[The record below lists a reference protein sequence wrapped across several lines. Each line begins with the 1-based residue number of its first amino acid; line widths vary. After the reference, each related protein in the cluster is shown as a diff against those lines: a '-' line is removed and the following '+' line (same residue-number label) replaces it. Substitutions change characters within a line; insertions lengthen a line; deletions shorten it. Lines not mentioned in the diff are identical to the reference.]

1 MEKPLQPANSHQVD
15 LDNVSPEIKSYIYQ
29 ALSEFEPYTTPSTVV
44 SVIAKNPL
52 KLLKGGETDHL
63 PDKEKL
69 KTMYRISISLAED
82 GTKVEAEGLHED
94 IYSAIRQ
101 AKDSVLK
108 KLEEMYDQVVSAKER
123 QMQISTAINGTG
135 GNSNIH

>member
-1 MEKPLQPANSHQVD
+1 MDKSLQPSHQVD
-15 LDNVSPEIKSYIYQ
+15 LDNVGPEIKSYIYQ
-29 ALSEFEPYTTPSTVV
+29 SLTEFEPYTTPSTVV

-63 PDKEKL
+63 PEKEKL

-94 IYSAIRQ
+94 IYAAIKI
-101 AKDSVLK
+101 AKDAVLK
-108 KLEEMYDQVVSAKER
+108 QLEDMYDKVISAKER
-123 QMQISTAINGTG
+123 QMQIHTAINS
-135 GNSNIH
+135 GNSNVH